1 MNSVSTPT
9 SIGLLCHLVG
19 LRDGEHAAAG
29 SMGGALVEN
38 LVVAELFKISLH
50 CGEET
55 RMYFWRTAASSEVD
69 TGWQGL
75 GQGQLRPSGMSVVL
89 EDVMIL

>member
-1 MNSVSTPT
+1 
-9 SIGLLCHLVG
+9 
-19 LRDGEHAAAG
+19 
-29 SMGGALVEN
+29 MGGALVEN
-38 LVVAELFKISLH
+38 LVVDELFKISLQ
-50 CGEET
+50 CGEDL
-55 RMYFWRTAASSEVD
+55 RMYFWRTAASSAVD